1 MNLCGVPIEVLIASL
16 LATTLRVGTP
26 LTLGALGGLYC
37 ERSGV
42 VNIAIE
48 GMMLWGAFTCYVA
61 GSITG
66 SLWIGL
72 IVALIAAA
80 VMASLHGLLSI
91 TFKVDQI
98 ISGTVINIL
107 AIGITGFFY
116 DQYFA
121 QNAPS
126 PGSLPVISIPLLEG
140 IPVFGRLFQQQPVV
154 WIGLIL
160 VFVTHFVIFYTKWG
174 LRTRSVGEHPRAA
187 DTVGIN
193 VYFMRYV
200 NVMIGGAIA
209 GLGGAYLIAEVS
221 VFSPGM
227 TGGRGFIALAAL
239 IFGKWTPI
247 GAWGAALLFGFAEA
261 LQINIQQ
268 CGVDIPAQLVG
279 TLPYVVTIVVLAG
292 FIGRSTPPAA
302 VGVPYEK

>member
-1 MNLCGVPIEVLIASL
+1 MV
-16 LATTLRVGTP
+16 
-26 LTLGALGGLYC
+26 
-37 ERSGV
+37 
-42 VNIAIE
+42 
-48 GMMLWGAFTCYVA
+48 
-61 GSITG
+61 
-66 SLWIGL
+66 
-72 IVALIAAA
+72 
-80 VMASLHGLLSI
+80 
-91 TFKVDQI
+91 
-98 ISGTVINIL
+98 
-107 AIGITGFFY
+107 
-116 DQYFA
+116 FA
-121 QNAPS
+121 
-126 PGSLPVISIPLLEG
+126 
-140 IPVFGRLFQQQPVV
+140 
-154 WIGLIL
+154 
-160 VFVTHFVIFYTKWG
+160 THFVIFYTKWG

-193 VYFMRYV
+193 VYFMRYM

-209 GLGGAYLIAEVS
+209 GLAGAYLIAEVGL
-221 VFSPGM
+221 FTPGM

-279 TLPYVVTIVVLAG
+279 MLPYVVTIVVLAG